1 MAASR
6 KTLFVIFILLA
17 QNLVEILAE
26 EAPPQNKKAGENDQ
40 GNTNQDEEI
49 AVGNA
54 SHGHGHSHGH
64 SFVVAGDAARAQ
76 LIRYRVIAVVLE
88 CGIVVHSVVIGISL
102 GASSNV
108 CSLKSLVVA
117 LSFHQL
123 FEGMGLGGCIL
134 QAKYTL
140 LKKCLMAIFFAT
152 TTPFGIIVVE
162 FLTLRLANLLCG
174 IEMGICNWII

>member
-1 MAASR
+1 MVMAS
-6 KTLFVIFILLA
+6 
-17 QNLVEILAE
+17 
-26 EAPPQNKKAGENDQ
+26 G
-40 GNTNQDEEI
+40 
-49 AVGNA
+49 
-54 SHGHGHSHGH
+54 HGH
-64 SFVVAGDAARAQ
+64 SFVMAGDAARAQ

-134 QAKYTL
+134 QLPNSPNFLNFQQQQIPFLDGLPFTIPHQFRTTAPSPCSSCSRSALKNPL
-140 LKKCLMAIFFAT
+140 LLLMTTDIFTQQQPPFRYPNQPLMTVATDPLCLLFRLHKKDPNQSSFIT
-152 TTPFGIIVVE
+152 
-162 FLTLRLANLLCG
+162 
-174 IEMGICNWII
+174 